1 MIKKLLLKILI
12 LLSFASFEGYAI
24 NTSSDQDE
32 TMKIVTLSPHLA
44 EMIYELGSESSL
56 VGVSSYTDYPESA
69 KSIPRIGDAFILDLE
84 RMALLDPDIILAWES
99 GTPKKVVEE
108 LDNLG
113 YQLEIIKSKNLNEIS
128 TALSQIG
135 QIIGKQKQ
143 ASIIIKEYSDQL
155 KDLKEEYKNKK
166 KVTVFFQID
175 QQPLFTIGGNH
186 FISEMIEVCAGIN
199 VFLELEQ
206 LAPSVSVESVIARD
220 PQVMMSMAKGNS
232 QDKFQSWKKFG
243 NMSANKYDNFYYLH
257 SDALERPTTRIISA
271 GEELCKKL
279 EEARSKLEKTVKN

>member
-1 MIKKLLLKILI
+1 MIKKSLLKILI
-12 LLSFASFEGYAI
+12 LLSFASFEGNAN

-32 TMKIVTLSPHLA
+32 TIKIVTLSPHLA
-44 EMIYELGSESSL
+44 EMIYELGSKSSL

-84 RMALLDPDIILAWES
+84 RMALLDPDVILAWES

-113 YQLEIIKSKNLNEIS
+113 YRLEIIKSKNLNEIS

-155 KDLKEEYKNKK
+155 KDLKEEYKNKQ

-243 NMSANKYDNFYYLH
+243 NMSANKYDNFYYLY
-257 SDALERPTTRIISA
+257 SDALERPTTRIVSA
-271 GEELCKKL
+271 GEEMCKKL
-279 EEARSKLEKTVKN
+279 DEARFKLETTVKN

>member
-113 YQLEIIKSKNLNEIS
+113 YRLEIIKSKNLNEIS

-155 KDLKEEYKNKK
+155 KDLKEEYKNKQ

-175 QQPLFTIGGNH
+175 QQPLFTVGGNH

-257 SDALERPTTRIISA
+257 SDALERPTTRIILA

-279 EEARSKLEKTVKN
+279 EEARLKLETTVKN

>member
-155 KDLKEEYKNKK
+155 KDLKEEYKNKQ

-243 NMSANKYDNFYYLH
+243 NMSANKYDNFYYLY
-257 SDALERPTTRIISA
+257 SDALERPTTRIVSA
-271 GEELCKKL
+271 GEEMCKKL
-279 EEARSKLEKTVKN
+279 DEARLKLETTVKN

>member
-113 YQLEIIKSKNLNEIS
+113 YRLEIIKSKNLNEIS
-128 TALSQIG
+128 TAYSQIG

-155 KDLKEEYKNKK
+155 KDLKEEYKNKQ

-257 SDALERPTTRIISA
+257 SDALERPTTRIILA

-279 EEARSKLEKTVKN
+279 EEARLKLETTVKN

>member
-113 YQLEIIKSKNLNEIS
+113 YRLEIIKSKNLNEIS

-155 KDLKEEYKNKK
+155 KDLKEEYKNKQ

-199 VFLELEQ
+199 VFSELEQ

-243 NMSANKYDNFYYLH
+243 NMSANKYDNFYYLY
-257 SDALERPTTRIISA
+257 SDALERPTTRIVSA
-271 GEELCKKL
+271 GEEMCKKL
-279 EEARSKLEKTVKN
+279 DEARLKLETTVKN

>member
-243 NMSANKYDNFYYLH
+243 NMSANKYDNFYYLY
-257 SDALERPTTRIISA
+257 SDALERPTTRIVSA
-271 GEELCKKL
+271 GEEMCKKL
-279 EEARSKLEKTVKN
+279 DEARLKLETTVKN